1 MVRLFVGWNTVP
13 KVMVSDFSG
22 FRLGLPTVTVLNWK
36 LQAGLL
42 GSNVGHLMGSRVPFD
57 VTLVAC
63 AAYRSVKEGARKP
76 EPPEARKNHQS
87 PGWNWIDPA
96 GFTVLPTFW

>member
-22 FRLGLPTVTVLNWK
+22 FRLGLPPVTVLNWK
-36 LQAGLL
+36 LQAGLV
-42 GSNVGHLMGSRVPFD
+42 GSNVGSLMGSRVPFD

-63 AAYRSVKEGARKP
+63 SAYRSVKEGAPKP
-76 EPPEARKNHQS
+76 EPTETRNNHQRA
-87 PGWNWIDPA
+87 GWNLIQPL
-96 GFTVLPTFW
+96 GFTVL